1 MTTDRESIHAAIGL
15 RTRYLRHLCQQR
27 TADQRLADFA
37 KLQQASFRV
46 LRESPRGYQHFLRR
60 NLSSR
65 RAEVIDGEWRPVSP
79 ARRAQ
84 QP

>member
-1 MTTDRESIHAAIGL
+1 MATDSDSIHVAIDI
-15 RTRYLRHLCQQR
+15 RTRYMRHLRENR

-60 NLSSR
+60 NLNAR
-65 RAEVIDGEWRPVSP
+65 RAEVIDGVWRPVSP